1 MAKAPTKPELYDEDA
16 EYTLRVAWPVRVGP
30 FKYLP
35 RDEITAKGRVINR
48 IVEQEG
54 ADAIRN
60 ADKR

>member
-1 MAKAPTKPELYDEDA
+1 MAKAPTTPALYEADA
-16 EYTLRVAWPVRVGP
+16 DYDLQVSRPVKLGP

-35 RDEITAKGRVINR
+35 RDAIVAKGRVINR
-48 IVEQEG
+48 IIEQEG

>member
-1 MAKAPTKPELYDEDA
+1 MAKAQTTPDLYDEDA
-16 EYTLRVAWPVRVGP
+16 EYYLRVSRPVKLGP
-30 FKYLP
+30 FRYLP

>member
-16 EYTLRVAWPVRVGP
+16 EYDLRVSRPVKVGP

-35 RDEITAKGRVINR
+35 REAIIAKGRVINR
-48 IVEQEG
+48 IIEQEG